1 MSRYR
6 PIVLTHKNPISVD
19 PSIPNSLESIRFAP
33 ISVEPP
39 HTPPSHPPPTIA
51 LPLYTLTPE
60 PTPITTLAA
69 PTAPPSRTNHS
80 MIDAPYRRAR
90 TLLRPL
96 TFLTYQLDPRPP
108 FCDTTTFSHPL
119 RPTLMTYAR
128 RTHSQTLNFTLSYH
142 LYISPTT
149 RDQQPS
155 PDYARSHAISHYQSY
170 RTLTPNPSIS
180 PPPYSSTPT
189 PILIRF
195 HPSTSMFT
203 FSNYPPHLPPFHL
216 IHLLYH
222 LNPHPSPIPPCDL
235 ARPRATS
242 PNLVSSIT
250 PTYR

>member
-1 MSRYR
+1 
-6 PIVLTHKNPISVD
+6 
-19 PSIPNSLESIRFAP
+19 
-33 ISVEPP
+33 
-39 HTPPSHPPPTIA
+39 
-51 LPLYTLTPE
+51 
-60 PTPITTLAA
+60 
-69 PTAPPSRTNHS
+69 
-80 MIDAPYRRAR
+80 
-90 TLLRPL
+90 
-96 TFLTYQLDPRPP
+96 
-108 FCDTTTFSHPL
+108 
-119 RPTLMTYAR
+119 MTYAR

-180 PPPYSSTPT
+180 PPPYPSTPT

-222 LNPHPSPIPPCDL
+222 RNPHPSPIPHCDL
-235 ARPRATS
+235 VRPPTTSPNLSFVNYTEIPIINLDIHPRSPSPTRDTDLGAISADNPHPTSFTTVNPHQSPIPSARPRATS
-242 PNLVSSIT
+242 RDLPRPQFRQLHQHTDDYIRYPPQIT
-250 PTYR
+250 ISDARYRSRRDLGG

>member
-1 MSRYR
+1 MSRCGTTL
-6 PIVLTHKNPISVD
+6 LTHKNPISVD
-19 PSIPNSLESIRFAP
+19 PSIPNSLESVRFAP

-69 PTAPPSRTNHS
+69 PTAPPSRTNRS

-90 TLLRPL
+90 TLSRPL
-96 TFLTYQLDPRPP
+96 TFLTYQLDLRPP

-155 PDYARSHAISHYQSY
+155 QDAPYRRA
-170 RTLTPNPSIS
+170 RTLLRPLTFLTYQLDPR
-180 PPPYSSTPT
+180 PPFCDTT
-189 PILIRF
+189 
-195 HPSTSMFT
+195 T
-203 FSNYPPHLPPFHL
+203 FSHPLRPTLMTYVRRTHSLAHSQPRFILPSLHLP
-216 IHLLYH
+216 
-222 LNPHPSPIPPCDL
+222 NHP
-235 ARPRATS
+235 
-242 PNLVSSIT
+242 
-250 PTYR
+250 

>member
-69 PTAPPSRTNHS
+69 PTAPPSRTNRS

-90 TLLRPL
+90 TLSRPL

-119 RPTLMTYAR
+119 RPTLMTNVR

-155 PDYARSHAISHYQSY
+155 PDY
-170 RTLTPNPSIS
+170 
-180 PPPYSSTPT
+180 
-189 PILIRF
+189 
-195 HPSTSMFT
+195 T
-203 FSNYPPHLPPFHL
+203 FECTAVR
-216 IHLLYH
+216 
-222 LNPHPSPIPPCDL
+222 PCTT
-235 ARPRATS
+235 R
-242 PNLVSSIT
+242 
-250 PTYR
+250 

>member
-6 PIVLTHKNPISVD
+6 ITFLTHKNPISVD

-69 PTAPPSRTNHS
+69 PTAPPSRTNRS

-90 TLLRPL
+90 TLSRPL
-96 TFLTYQLDPRPP
+96 TFLTYQLDLRPP

-155 PDYARSHAISHYQSY
+155 PDYIIH
-170 RTLTPNPSIS
+170 
-180 PPPYSSTPT
+180 PT
-189 PILIRF
+189 
-195 HPSTSMFT
+195 
-203 FSNYPPHLPPFHL
+203 
-216 IHLLYH
+216 
-222 LNPHPSPIPPCDL
+222 
-235 ARPRATS
+235 RA
-242 PNLVSSIT
+242 P
-250 PTYR
+250 

>member
-19 PSIPNSLESIRFAP
+19 PSIPNSLESVRFAP

-69 PTAPPSRTNHS
+69 PTAPPSRTNRS

-90 TLLRPL
+90 TLSRPL
-96 TFLTYQLDPRPP
+96 TFLTYQLDLRPP

-155 PDYARSHAISHYQSY
+155 PDYIRYQAPL
-170 RTLTPNPSIS
+170 TLVA
-180 PPPYSSTPT
+180 
-189 PILIRF
+189 
-195 HPSTSMFT
+195 M
-203 FSNYPPHLPPFHL
+203 
-216 IHLLYH
+216 
-222 LNPHPSPIPPCDL
+222 
-235 ARPRATS
+235 
-242 PNLVSSIT
+242 
-250 PTYR
+250 

>member
-1 MSRYR
+1 MSRYTR

-119 RPTLMTYAR
+119 RPTLMTNVR

-142 LYISPTT
+142 L
-149 RDQQPS
+149 
-155 PDYARSHAISHYQSY
+155 
-170 RTLTPNPSIS
+170 SIS
-180 PPPYSSTPT
+180 TPPQPPVINNRPKTIHVVGNPRARVKM
-189 PILIRF
+189 LISES
-195 HPSTSMFT
+195 PVQSQTWAGSD
-203 FSNYPPHLPPFHL
+203 PPLPPRA
-216 IHLLYH
+216 
-222 LNPHPSPIPPCDL
+222 SRCCSAV
-235 ARPRATS
+235 AR
-242 PNLVSSIT
+242 
-250 PTYR
+250 

>member
-6 PIVLTHKNPISVD
+6 PVFLTHKNPISVD

-69 PTAPPSRTNHS
+69 PTAPPSRTNRS

-90 TLLRPL
+90 TLSRPL
-96 TFLTYQLDPRPP
+96 TFLTYQLDLRPP

-155 PDYARSHAISHYQSY
+155 PDYTSICVQARG
-170 RTLTPNPSIS
+170 
-180 PPPYSSTPT
+180 
-189 PILIRF
+189 
-195 HPSTSMFT
+195 
-203 FSNYPPHLPPFHL
+203 
-216 IHLLYH
+216 
-222 LNPHPSPIPPCDL
+222 
-235 ARPRATS
+235 ARK
-242 PNLVSSIT
+242 L
-250 PTYR
+250 

>member
-1 MSRYR
+1 MSRRR
-6 PIVLTHKNPISVD
+6 PVFLTHKNPISVD

-69 PTAPPSRTNHS
+69 PTAPPSRTNRS

-90 TLLRPL
+90 TLSRPL

-155 PDYARSHAISHYQSY
+155 PDYTCPRFAYISYDVECDRSDSSCLHSAPVVSLASLCVVPIVL
-170 RTLTPNPSIS
+170 LTNPL
-180 PPPYSSTPT
+180 PRCVV
-189 PILIRF
+189 PIVL
-195 HPSTSMFT
+195 
-203 FSNYPPHLPPFHL
+203 
-216 IHLLYH
+216 
-222 LNPHPSPIPPCDL
+222 
-235 ARPRATS
+235 
-242 PNLVSSIT
+242 
-250 PTYR
+250 